1 MAEASHARSHRKAGV
16 PAVDSAGKECSG
28 SLTSRGRESA
38 RQMSKDEMAG
48 SEVIGDA
55 VEPGAF
61 QRHMEAMQRGAA
73 EPQSPPDGAKPYR

>member
-1 MAEASHARSHRKAGV
+1 
-16 PAVDSAGKECSG
+16 
-28 SLTSRGRESA
+28 
-38 RQMSKDEMAG
+38 MSKDEMAG